1 MRWTP
6 GGRSNNL
13 EDLRGQTGGR
23 GMMIG
28 GRGMGIGGAIIALIL
43 SLVFGV
49 NIFDSGG
56 GGTTVPQQTSPGAA
70 QQAPVSSTPE
80 EEKRIQFVSFVLDDV
95 QQTWAQLLPKVDN
108 TPYRDAKL
116 DVYRDAVETA
126 CGTAPAAVGPFYC
139 PIDQKVYLDLSFFDE
154 LDQRFG
160 APGDFAQA
168 YVIAHEL
175 GHHVQHLLGIEQR
188 VRQLQESRPG
198 SANQLSVA
206 LELQADCF
214 AGVWGNSTSQRKL
227 LEQGDVEEGLAAAS
241 SVGDD
246 RIQSQMTGSIR
257 PDKFTHGSSAQR
269 VQWFRRGLQSGDP
282 NSCDTFGSLGR

>member
-28 GRGMGIGGAIIALIL
+28 GRGMGIGGAVIALIL

-56 GGTTVPQQTSPGAA
+56 GTPVPQQTAPGAA

-80 EEKRIQFVSFVLDDV
+80 EDKRIQFVSFVLDDV
-95 QQTWAQLLPKVDN
+95 QQTWAQLLPKATN
-108 TPYRDAKL
+108 TRYRDAKL
-116 DVYRDAVETA
+116 DVFRDAIDTG
-126 CGTAPAAVGPFYC
+126 CGTAPAEVGPFYC
-139 PIDQKVYLDLSFFDE
+139 PVDQKVYLDLSFFDE

-175 GHHVQHLLGIEQR
+175 GHHVQHLLGIDNR
-188 VRQLQESRPG
+188 VREMQDSRPG
-198 SANQLSVA
+198 AANQLSVA
-206 LELQADCF
+206 LELQADCL

-241 SVGDD
+241 AVGDD
-246 RIQSQMTGSIR
+246 RIQSQTTGSIR

>member
-6 GGRSNNL
+6 GGRSKNL
-13 EDLRGQTGGR
+13 EDLRGRTGGGGG

-28 GRGMGIGGAIIALIL
+28 GRGMGIGGAVIALIL

-56 GGTTVPQQTSPGAA
+56 SPAPQQAAPGDV
-70 QQAPVSSTPE
+70 QQPVNSTPKE
-80 EEKRIQFVSFVLDDV
+80 EERIQFVSFVLDDV
-95 QQTWAQLLPKVDN
+95 QQTWAQLLPKIDGQQ
-108 TPYRDAKL
+108 YRDAKL
-116 DVYRDAVETA
+116 DVFRDAVNTG
-126 CGTAPAAVGPFYC
+126 CGQAPAEVGPFYC
-139 PIDQKVYLDLSFFDE
+139 PVDERVYLDLSFFDE

-188 VRQLQESRPG
+188 VRQLQESRPNA
-198 SANQLSVA
+198 ANQLSVA

-227 LEQGDVEEGLAAAS
+227 LQEGDVEEGLGAAS
-241 SVGDD
+241 AVGDD
-246 RIQSQMTGSIR
+246 RIQAQTTGSIR
-257 PDKFTHGSSAQR
+257 PDRFTHGSSAQR
-269 VQWFRRGLQSGDP
+269 VQWFRRGFESGDP
-282 NSCDTFGSLGR
+282 NSCDTFGSLGRG